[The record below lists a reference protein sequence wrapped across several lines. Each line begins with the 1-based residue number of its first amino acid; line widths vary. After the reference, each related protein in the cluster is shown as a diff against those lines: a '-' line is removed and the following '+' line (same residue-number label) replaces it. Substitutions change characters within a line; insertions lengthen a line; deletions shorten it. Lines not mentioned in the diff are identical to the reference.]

1 MVAVAIRKKMRQP
14 GLFSFRIATTTKKNK
29 KKRNLV
35 CCFWSPA
42 DATKQT
48 IVFEFSSEGAVV
60 FGPHLHKITNTNV
73 PSRVQGMA
81 TINTR
86 KSTPF

>member
-1 MVAVAIRKKMRQP
+1 M
-14 GLFSFRIATTTKKNK
+14 
-29 KKRNLV
+29 
-35 CCFWSPA
+35 
-42 DATKQT
+42 KQT

-60 FGPHLHKITNTNV
+60 LGPHLHKITNTNV
-73 PSRVQGMA
+73 PSKVQGMA